1 MNSPCC
7 SPQREPR
14 SPTTN
19 RPSPTDGSFASV
31 PGSDAVEIP
40 EGSFRMGT
48 DDERFPADREGPVRS
63 VDVPAFAIGRAPVT
77 NAEFA
82 TFVETTGLVTL
93 AESDGWTFVF
103 GGLLPDD
110 FPPTRGVAGAEW
122 WRAVEGADWRHPQG
136 PDTSL
141 EGLMQHPV
149 VHVAFEDALA
159 YADWAGKRLP
169 TADEWEVA
177 ARGGLVDQ
185 DYAWG
190 SEKTPDGRWLANVWQ
205 GPFPWDNKETDGW
218 FWTSPVGSFPANG
231 YGLVDVCGN
240 VWEWTS
246 TPYAVP
252 EGEQERRVIKG
263 GSFLCAD
270 NYCHRFRP
278 SALMGQ
284 TLDTATCHMGFRC
297 AADC

>member
-1 MNSPCC
+1 MATS
-7 SPQREPR
+7 SKSSGR
-14 SPTTN
+14 
-19 RPSPTDGSFASV
+19 DGMVAIPAGNYQV
-31 PGSDAVEIP
+31 GS
-40 EGSFRMGT
+40 
-48 DDERFPADREGPVRS
+48 ERFYPEEAPVRQIS
-63 VDVPAFAIGRAPVT
+63 IDSFEIDLAPVT
-77 NAEFA
+77 NAEFQQFVDA
-82 TFVETTGLVTL
+82 TGYQTVSERPPDPTL
-93 AESDGWTFVF
+93 YPDLPPEEQIPESVVF
-103 GGLLPDD
+103 LQP
-110 FPPTRGVAGAEW
+110 PPTVDRSEPLSW
-122 WRAVEGADWRHPQG
+122 WALIAGADWRHPQG
-136 PDTSL
+136 PDTNL
-141 EGLMQHPV
+141 DGLMQHPV

-190 SEKTPDGRWLANVWQ
+190 ADKTPDGRWLANVWQ

-297 AADC
+297 AADR

>member
-1 MNSPCC
+1 MGSG
-7 SPQREPR
+7 STSDRR
-14 SPTTN
+14 
-19 RPSPTDGSFASV
+19 DGMVAIPAGV
-31 PGSDAVEIP
+31 YQVGSDRFYP
-40 EGSFRMGT
+40 EES
-48 DDERFPADREGPVRS
+48 PVRQVS
-63 VDVPAFAIGRAPVT
+63 IDSFEIDLAPVT
-77 NAEFA
+77 NAEFQQFVDA
-82 TFVETTGLVTL
+82 TGYQTVSERPPDPTL
-93 AESDGWTFVF
+93 YPDLPPEEQIPESVVF
-103 GGLLPDD
+103 IPP
-110 FPPTRGVAGAEW
+110 PPTVDRSQPLSW
-122 WRAVEGADWRHPQG
+122 WALIAGADWRHPQG

-141 EGLMQHPV
+141 DGLMQHPV

-169 TADEWEVA
+169 SADEWEIA

-190 SEKTPDGRWLANVWQ
+190 SEKTPEGRWLANVWQ
-205 GPFPWDNKETDGW
+205 GPFPWVNQETDGW

-252 EGEQERRVIKG
+252 DGEQERRVIKG

-297 AADC
+297 AVDR

>member
-1 MNSPCC
+1 MVS
-7 SPQREPR
+7 R
-14 SPTTN
+14 STCRAGMVAIPAGN
-19 RPSPTDGSFASV
+19 YQV
-31 PGSDAVEIP
+31 GSDRFYP
-40 EGSFRMGT
+40 E
-48 DDERFPADREGPVRS
+48 EAPVRQVS
-63 VDVPAFAIGRAPVT
+63 IDSFEIDLAPVT
-77 NAEFA
+77 NAEFQQFVDA
-82 TFVETTGLVTL
+82 TGYQTVSERPPDPTL
-93 AESDGWTFVF
+93 YPDLPPEEQIPESVVF
-103 GGLLPDD
+103 LPP
-110 FPPTRGVAGAEW
+110 PPTVDRSQPLSW
-122 WRAVEGADWRHPQG
+122 WALIAGADWRHPQG

-141 EGLMQHPV
+141 DGLMQHPV

-159 YADWAGKRLP
+159 YAEWVEKRLP
-169 TADEWEVA
+169 SADEWEIA

-190 SEKTPDGRWLANVWQ
+190 SEKTPEGRWLANVWQ
-205 GPFPWDNKETDGW
+205 GPFPWVNQETDGW

-252 EGEQERRVIKG
+252 DGEQERRVIKG

-297 AADC
+297 AVDR

>member
-1 MNSPCC
+1 MSSSMSNC
-7 SPQREPR
+7 R
-14 SPTTN
+14 
-19 RPSPTDGSFASV
+19 DGMIAISAGDYQV
-31 PGSDAVEIP
+31 GSDRFYP
-40 EGSFRMGT
+40 EEAPIRQVSIDSFQI
-48 DDERFPADREGPVRS
+48 DH
-63 VDVPAFAIGRAPVT
+63 APVT
-77 NAEFA
+77 NAEFLQFVDA
-82 TFVETTGLVTL
+82 TGYQTVSERPPDPTL
-93 AESDGWTFVF
+93 YPDLPPEEQIPESVVF
-103 GGLLPDD
+103 LPP
-110 FPPTRGVAGAEW
+110 PPTVDRSEPLSW
-122 WRAVEGADWRHPQG
+122 WALIAGADWRHPQG
-136 PDTSL
+136 PDTNL
-141 EGLMQHPV
+141 DGLMQHPV

-169 TADEWEVA
+169 MADEWEVA

-190 SEKTPDGRWLANVWQ
+190 ADKTPDGRWLANVWQ
-205 GPFPWDNKETDGW
+205 GPFPWDNQETDGW

-297 AADC
+297 AADG

>member
-1 MNSPCC
+1 MVAIPAGDY
-7 SPQREPR
+7 QV
-14 SPTTN
+14 
-19 RPSPTDGSFASV
+19 GS
-31 PGSDAVEIP
+31 
-40 EGSFRMGT
+40 
-48 DDERFPADREGPVRS
+48 ERFYPEEAPVRQVS
-63 VDVPAFAIGRAPVT
+63 IASFEIDQAPVT
-77 NAEFA
+77 NAEFQQFVDA
-82 TFVETTGLVTL
+82 TGYRTVSERPPDPTL
-93 AESDGWTFVF
+93 YPDLPPEEQIPESVVF
-103 GGLLPDD
+103 LPP
-110 FPPTRGVAGAEW
+110 PPTVDRSEPLSW
-122 WRAVEGADWRHPQG
+122 WALIAGADWRHPQG
-136 PDTSL
+136 PDTNL
-141 EGLMQHPV
+141 DGLMQHPV

-159 YADWAGKRLP
+159 YADWVGKRLP

-190 SEKTPDGRWLANVWQ
+190 PEKTPDGRWLANVWQ

-297 AADC
+297 AADR

>member
-1 MNSPCC
+1 MVSGSSCG
-7 SPQREPR
+7 
-14 SPTTN
+14 
-19 RPSPTDGSFASV
+19 DGMIAIPAGNYQV
-31 PGSDAVEIP
+31 GSDRFYP
-40 EGSFRMGT
+40 E
-48 DDERFPADREGPVRS
+48 EAPVRQVS
-63 VDVPAFAIGRAPVT
+63 IDSFEIDPAPVT
-77 NAEFA
+77 NAEFLK
-82 TFVETTGLVTL
+82 FVEATGYQTVSERPPDPKLYPDL
-93 AESDGWTFVF
+93 PPEEQIPESVVF
-103 GGLLPDD
+103 LPP
-110 FPPTRGVAGAEW
+110 PPTVDRSEPLSW
-122 WRAVEGADWRHPQG
+122 WALIAGADWRHPQG

-141 EGLMQHPV
+141 DGLMQHPV
-149 VHVAFEDALA
+149 VHVAFADAVA
-159 YADWAGKRLP
+159 YAVWAGKRLP
-169 TADEWEVA
+169 TADEWEIA

-190 SEKTPDGRWLANVWQ
+190 SEKTPDSRWLANVWQ
-205 GPFPWDNKETDGW
+205 GPFPWVNQETDGW

-252 EGEQERRVIKG
+252 KGEQQRRVIKG

-297 AADC
+297 VVDH

>member
-1 MNSPCC
+1 MS
-7 SPQREPR
+7 S
-14 SPTTN
+14 SMSN
-19 RPSPTDGSFASV
+19 RRDGMIAIPAGDYQV
-31 PGSDAVEIP
+31 GSDRFYP
-40 EGSFRMGT
+40 EEAPIRQVSIDSFQI
-48 DDERFPADREGPVRS
+48 DH
-63 VDVPAFAIGRAPVT
+63 APVT
-77 NAEFA
+77 NAEFLQFVDA
-82 TFVETTGLVTL
+82 TGYQTVSERPPDPTL
-93 AESDGWTFVF
+93 YPDLPPEEQIPESVVF
-103 GGLLPDD
+103 LPP
-110 FPPTRGVAGAEW
+110 PPTVDRSEPLSW
-122 WRAVEGADWRHPQG
+122 WALIAGADWRHPQG
-136 PDTSL
+136 PDTNL
-141 EGLMQHPV
+141 DGLMQHPV

-159 YADWAGKRLP
+159 YAVWAGKRLP
-169 TADEWEVA
+169 MADEWEVA

-190 SEKTPDGRWLANVWQ
+190 ADKTPDGRWLANVWQ
-205 GPFPWDNKETDGW
+205 GPFPWDNQETDGW

-297 AADC
+297 AADR

>member
-1 MNSPCC
+1 MVAIPAGDY
-7 SPQREPR
+7 Q
-14 SPTTN
+14 
-19 RPSPTDGSFASV
+19 V
-31 PGSDAVEIP
+31 GSDRFYP
-40 EGSFRMGT
+40 E
-48 DDERFPADREGPVRS
+48 EAPVRQVS
-63 VDVPAFAIGRAPVT
+63 IASFEIDQAPVT
-77 NAEFA
+77 NAEFQQFVDA
-82 TFVETTGLVTL
+82 TGYQTVSERPPDPTL
-93 AESDGWTFVF
+93 YPDLPPEEQIPESVVF
-103 GGLLPDD
+103 LPP
-110 FPPTRGVAGAEW
+110 PPTVDRSEPLSW
-122 WRAVEGADWRHPQG
+122 WALIAGADWRHPQG
-136 PDTSL
+136 PDTNL

-190 SEKTPDGRWLANVWQ
+190 AEKTPDGRWLANVWQ
-205 GPFPWDNKETDGW
+205 GLFPWDNKETDGW

-252 EGEQERRVIKG
+252 EGEQKRRVIKG

-297 AADC
+297 AADS

>member
-1 MNSPCC
+1 MSNC
-7 SPQREPR
+7 R
-14 SPTTN
+14 
-19 RPSPTDGSFASV
+19 DGMITIPAGDYQV
-31 PGSDAVEIP
+31 GSDRYYP
-40 EGSFRMGT
+40 EEAPIRQVSF
-48 DDERFPADREGPVRS
+48 DSFQIDH
-63 VDVPAFAIGRAPVT
+63 APVT
-77 NAEFA
+77 NAEFLQFVDA
-82 TFVETTGLVTL
+82 TGYQTVSERPPDPALYPDL
-93 AESDGWTFVF
+93 PPEEQIPESVVF
-103 GGLLPDD
+103 LPP
-110 FPPTRGVAGAEW
+110 PPTVDRSEPLSW
-122 WRAVEGADWRHPQG
+122 WALIAGADWRHPQG
-136 PDTSL
+136 PETSL
-141 EGLMQHPV
+141 DGLMQHPV
-149 VHVAFEDALA
+149 VHVAFEDACA

-190 SEKTPDGRWLANVWQ
+190 AEKSPDGRWLANVWQ

-246 TPYAVP
+246 TPFAVP
-252 EGEQERRVIKG
+252 AGEQERRVIKG

-297 AADC
+297 AADF

>member
-1 MNSPCC
+1 MGSG
-7 SPQREPR
+7 ST
-14 SPTTN
+14 SN
-19 RPSPTDGSFASV
+19 RRDGMVAIPAGDYQV
-31 PGSDAVEIP
+31 GSDRFYPEESPPRQVSIDSFEI
-40 EGSFRMGT
+40 
-48 DDERFPADREGPVRS
+48 DL
-63 VDVPAFAIGRAPVT
+63 APVT
-77 NAEFA
+77 NAEFQQFVDA
-82 TFVETTGLVTL
+82 TGYQTVSERPPDPTL
-93 AESDGWTFVF
+93 YPDLPPEEQIPESVVF
-103 GGLLPDD
+103 I
-110 FPPTRGVAGAEW
+110 PPPPSVDRSQPLSW
-122 WRAVEGADWRHPQG
+122 WALIAGADWRHPQG

-141 EGLMQHPV
+141 DGLMQHPV

-169 TADEWEVA
+169 SADEWEIA

-190 SEKTPDGRWLANVWQ
+190 SEKTPEGRWLANVWQ
-205 GPFPWDNKETDGW
+205 GPFPWVNQETDGW

-297 AADC
+297 AVDR

>member
-1 MNSPCC
+1 MVSSSMSDC
-7 SPQREPR
+7 R
-14 SPTTN
+14 
-19 RPSPTDGSFASV
+19 DGMISIPAGDYQV
-31 PGSDAVEIP
+31 GSDRFYPEEAPIRQVSIASFEI
-40 EGSFRMGT
+40 
-48 DDERFPADREGPVRS
+48 DQ
-63 VDVPAFAIGRAPVT
+63 APVT
-77 NAEFA
+77 NAEFQQFVDA
-82 TFVETTGLVTL
+82 TGYRTVSERPPDPTLYPGLPPEEQIP
-93 AESDGWTFVF
+93 ESVVF
-103 GGLLPDD
+103 LPP
-110 FPPTRGVAGAEW
+110 PPTVDRSEPLSW
-122 WRAVEGADWRHPQG
+122 WALIAGADWRHPQG
-136 PDTSL
+136 PDTNL
-141 EGLMQHPV
+141 DGLMQHPV

-159 YADWAGKRLP
+159 YADWVGKRLP

-218 FWTSPVGSFPANG
+218 FWTSPIGSFPANG

-297 AADC
+297 AADR

>member
-1 MNSPCC
+1 MVS
-7 SPQREPR
+7 SSKSSGR
-14 SPTTN
+14 
-19 RPSPTDGSFASV
+19 DGMVAIPAGDYQV
-31 PGSDAVEIP
+31 GSDRFYP
-40 EGSFRMGT
+40 E
-48 DDERFPADREGPVRS
+48 EAPVRQVS
-63 VDVPAFAIGRAPVT
+63 IASFEIDQAPVT
-77 NAEFA
+77 NAEFQQFVDA
-82 TFVETTGLVTL
+82 TGYRTVSERPPDPTL
-93 AESDGWTFVF
+93 YPDLPPEEQIPESVVF
-103 GGLLPDD
+103 LPP
-110 FPPTRGVAGAEW
+110 PPTVDRSEPLSW
-122 WRAVEGADWRHPQG
+122 WALIAGADWRHPQG

-141 EGLMQHPV
+141 DGLMQHPV

-252 EGEQERRVIKG
+252 QGEQERRVIKG

-297 AADC
+297 AADR

>member
-1 MNSPCC
+1 MATSSKSSGRAGMVTIPAGDY
-7 SPQREPR
+7 Q
-14 SPTTN
+14 
-19 RPSPTDGSFASV
+19 V
-31 PGSDAVEIP
+31 GSDRFYP
-40 EGSFRMGT
+40 E
-48 DDERFPADREGPVRS
+48 EEPVRQVS
-63 VDVPAFAIGRAPVT
+63 IASFEIDLAPVT
-77 NAEFA
+77 NAEFQQFVDA
-82 TFVETTGLVTL
+82 TGYQTVSERPPDPTL
-93 AESDGWTFVF
+93 YPDLPPEEQIPESVVF
-103 GGLLPDD
+103 LPP
-110 FPPTRGVAGAEW
+110 PPTVDRSEPLSW
-122 WRAVEGADWRHPQG
+122 WALIAGADWRHPQG
-136 PDTSL
+136 PDTNL
-141 EGLMQHPV
+141 DGLMQHPV

-297 AADC
+297 AANR

>member
-1 MNSPCC
+1 MSSSMSNC
-7 SPQREPR
+7 R
-14 SPTTN
+14 
-19 RPSPTDGSFASV
+19 DGMIAIPAGDYQV
-31 PGSDAVEIP
+31 GSDRFYP
-40 EGSFRMGT
+40 EEAPIRQVSIDSFQI
-48 DDERFPADREGPVRS
+48 DH
-63 VDVPAFAIGRAPVT
+63 APVT
-77 NAEFA
+77 NAEFLQ
-82 TFVETTGLVTL
+82 FVEATGYQTVSERPPDPTL
-93 AESDGWTFVF
+93 YPDLPPEEQIPESVVF
-103 GGLLPDD
+103 LPP
-110 FPPTRGVAGAEW
+110 PPTVDRSEPLSW
-122 WRAVEGADWRHPQG
+122 WALIAGADWRHPQG
-136 PDTSL
+136 PDTNL
-141 EGLMQHPV
+141 DGLMQHPV

-169 TADEWEVA
+169 MADEWEVA

-190 SEKTPDGRWLANVWQ
+190 ADKTPDGRWLANVWQ
-205 GPFPWDNKETDGW
+205 GPFPWDNQETDGW

-297 AADC
+297 AADR

>member
-1 MNSPCC
+1 MSTSSKSSGRGGMVAIPAGDY
-7 SPQREPR
+7 Q
-14 SPTTN
+14 
-19 RPSPTDGSFASV
+19 V
-31 PGSDAVEIP
+31 GSDRFYP
-40 EGSFRMGT
+40 E
-48 DDERFPADREGPVRS
+48 EAPVRQVS
-63 VDVPAFAIGRAPVT
+63 IVSFEIDQAPVT
-77 NAEFA
+77 NAEFQQFVNA
-82 TFVETTGLVTL
+82 TGYRTVSERPPDPTL
-93 AESDGWTFVF
+93 YPDLPPEEQIPESVVF
-103 GGLLPDD
+103 LPP
-110 FPPTRGVAGAEW
+110 PPTVDRSEPLSW
-122 WRAVEGADWRHPQG
+122 WALIAGADWRHPQG
-136 PDTSL
+136 PDTNI

-159 YADWAGKRLP
+159 YADWVGKRLP

-297 AADC
+297 AADR

>member
-1 MNSPCC
+1 MGSG
-7 SPQREPR
+7 ST
-14 SPTTN
+14 SN
-19 RPSPTDGSFASV
+19 RRDGMVAIPAGDYQV
-31 PGSDAVEIP
+31 GSDRFYP
-40 EGSFRMGT
+40 EES
-48 DDERFPADREGPVRS
+48 PVRQVS
-63 VDVPAFAIGRAPVT
+63 IDSFEIDLAPVT
-77 NAEFA
+77 NAEFQQFVDA
-82 TFVETTGLVTL
+82 TGYQTVSERPPDPTL
-93 AESDGWTFVF
+93 YPDLPPEEQIPESVVF
-103 GGLLPDD
+103 IPP
-110 FPPTRGVAGAEW
+110 PPTVDRSQPLSW
-122 WRAVEGADWRHPQG
+122 WALIAGADWRHPQG

-141 EGLMQHPV
+141 DGLMQHPV

-169 TADEWEVA
+169 SADEWEIA

-190 SEKTPDGRWLANVWQ
+190 SEKTPEGRWLANVWQ
-205 GPFPWDNKETDGW
+205 GPFPWVNQEMDGW

-252 EGEQERRVIKG
+252 DVEQERRVIKG

-297 AADC
+297 AVDR

>member
-1 MNSPCC
+1 MSSSMSNC
-7 SPQREPR
+7 R
-14 SPTTN
+14 
-19 RPSPTDGSFASV
+19 DGMIAIPAGDYQV
-31 PGSDAVEIP
+31 GSDRFYP
-40 EGSFRMGT
+40 EEAPIRQVSIDSFQI
-48 DDERFPADREGPVRS
+48 DH
-63 VDVPAFAIGRAPVT
+63 APVT
-77 NAEFA
+77 NAEFLQFVNA
-82 TFVETTGLVTL
+82 TGYQTVSERPPDPTL
-93 AESDGWTFVF
+93 YPDLPPEEQIPESVVF
-103 GGLLPDD
+103 LPP
-110 FPPTRGVAGAEW
+110 PPTVDRSEPLSW
-122 WRAVEGADWRHPQG
+122 WALIAGADWRHPQG
-136 PDTSL
+136 PDTNL
-141 EGLMQHPV
+141 DGLMQHPV
-149 VHVAFEDALA
+149 VHVAFEDALV

-169 TADEWEVA
+169 MADEWEVA

-190 SEKTPDGRWLANVWQ
+190 ADKTPDGRWLANVWQ
-205 GPFPWDNKETDGW
+205 GPFPWDNQETDGW

-297 AADC
+297 AADR

>member
-1 MNSPCC
+1 MVSSSTSNC
-7 SPQREPR
+7 R
-14 SPTTN
+14 
-19 RPSPTDGSFASV
+19 DGMIAIPAGDYQV
-31 PGSDAVEIP
+31 GSDRFYP
-40 EGSFRMGT
+40 E
-48 DDERFPADREGPVRS
+48 EAPVRQIS
-63 VDVPAFAIGRAPVT
+63 IDSFEIDLAPVT
-77 NAEFA
+77 NAEFQQFVDA
-82 TFVETTGLVTL
+82 TGYQTVSECPPDPTL
-93 AESDGWTFVF
+93 YPDLPPEEQIPESVVF
-103 GGLLPDD
+103 LPP
-110 FPPTRGVAGAEW
+110 PPTVDRSEPLSW
-122 WRAVEGADWRHPQG
+122 WGLIAGADWRHPQG

>member
-1 MNSPCC
+1 MATS
-7 SPQREPR
+7 SKSSGR
-14 SPTTN
+14 
-19 RPSPTDGSFASV
+19 DGMVAIPAGNYQV
-31 PGSDAVEIP
+31 GS
-40 EGSFRMGT
+40 
-48 DDERFPADREGPVRS
+48 ERFYPEEAPVRQVS
-63 VDVPAFAIGRAPVT
+63 IDSFEIDLAPVT
-77 NAEFA
+77 NAEFQQFVDA
-82 TFVETTGLVTL
+82 TGYQTVSERPPDPTL
-93 AESDGWTFVF
+93 YPDLPPEEQSPESVVF
-103 GGLLPDD
+103 LP
-110 FPPTRGVAGAEW
+110 PAPTVDRSEPLSW
-122 WRAVEGADWRHPQG
+122 WALIAGADWRHPQG

-190 SEKTPDGRWLANVWQ
+190 AEKTPDGRWLANVWQ

-252 EGEQERRVIKG
+252 EGDQERRVIKG

>member
-1 MNSPCC
+1 MVS
-7 SPQREPR
+7 SSQSSGR
-14 SPTTN
+14 
-19 RPSPTDGSFASV
+19 DGMVAIPAGDYQV
-31 PGSDAVEIP
+31 GSDRFYP
-40 EGSFRMGT
+40 E
-48 DDERFPADREGPVRS
+48 EAPVRQVS
-63 VDVPAFAIGRAPVT
+63 IASFEIDQAPVT
-77 NAEFA
+77 NAEFLQFVDA
-82 TFVETTGLVTL
+82 TGYQTVSERPPDPTL
-93 AESDGWTFVF
+93 YPDLPPEERIPESVVF
-103 GGLLPDD
+103 LPP
-110 FPPTRGVAGAEW
+110 PPTVDRSEPLSW
-122 WRAVEGADWRHPQG
+122 WALIAGADWRHPQG
-136 PDTSL
+136 PDTNL
-141 EGLMQHPV
+141 DGLMQHPV

-159 YADWAGKRLP
+159 YADWVGKRLP

-297 AADC
+297 AADS

>member
-1 MNSPCC
+1 MLSSSMSDC
-7 SPQREPR
+7 R
-14 SPTTN
+14 
-19 RPSPTDGSFASV
+19 DGMISIPAGDYQV
-31 PGSDAVEIP
+31 GSDRFYPEEAPIRQVSIASFEI
-40 EGSFRMGT
+40 
-48 DDERFPADREGPVRS
+48 DQ
-63 VDVPAFAIGRAPVT
+63 APVT
-77 NAEFA
+77 NAEFQQFVDA
-82 TFVETTGLVTL
+82 TGYRTVSERPPDPTLYPGLPPEEQIP
-93 AESDGWTFVF
+93 ESVVF
-103 GGLLPDD
+103 LPP
-110 FPPTRGVAGAEW
+110 PPTVDRSEPLSW
-122 WRAVEGADWRHPQG
+122 WALIAGADWRHPQG
-136 PDTSL
+136 PDTNL
-141 EGLMQHPV
+141 DGLMQHPV

-159 YADWAGKRLP
+159 YADWVGKRLP

-205 GPFPWDNKETDGW
+205 GPFPWENKETDGW

-297 AADC
+297 AADLD

>member
-1 MNSPCC
+1 MS
-7 SPQREPR
+7 S
-14 SPTTN
+14 SMSN
-19 RPSPTDGSFASV
+19 RRDGMIAIPAGDYQV
-31 PGSDAVEIP
+31 GSDRFYP
-40 EGSFRMGT
+40 EEAPIRQVSIDSFQI
-48 DDERFPADREGPVRS
+48 DH
-63 VDVPAFAIGRAPVT
+63 APVT
-77 NAEFA
+77 NAEFLQFVDA
-82 TFVETTGLVTL
+82 TGYQTVSERPPDPTL
-93 AESDGWTFVF
+93 YPDLPPEEQIPESVVF
-103 GGLLPDD
+103 LPP
-110 FPPTRGVAGAEW
+110 PPTVDRSEPLSW
-122 WRAVEGADWRHPQG
+122 WALIAGADWRHPQG
-136 PDTSL
+136 PDTNL
-141 EGLMQHPV
+141 DGLMQHPV

-159 YADWAGKRLP
+159 YAVWAGKRLP
-169 TADEWEVA
+169 MADEWEVA

-190 SEKTPDGRWLANVWQ
+190 SDKTPDGRWLANVWQ
-205 GPFPWDNKETDGW
+205 GPFPWDNQETDGW

-297 AADC
+297 AADR

>member
-1 MNSPCC
+1 MSNC
-7 SPQREPR
+7 R
-14 SPTTN
+14 
-19 RPSPTDGSFASV
+19 DGMIAIPAGDYQV
-31 PGSDAVEIP
+31 GSDRYYP
-40 EGSFRMGT
+40 EEAPIRQVSF
-48 DDERFPADREGPVRS
+48 DSFQIDH
-63 VDVPAFAIGRAPVT
+63 APVT
-77 NAEFA
+77 NAEFLQFVDA
-82 TFVETTGLVTL
+82 TGYQTVSERPPDPALYPDL
-93 AESDGWTFVF
+93 PPEEQIPESVVF
-103 GGLLPDD
+103 LPP
-110 FPPTRGVAGAEW
+110 PPTVDRSEPLSW
-122 WRAVEGADWRHPQG
+122 WALIAGADWRHPQG
-136 PDTSL
+136 PETSL
-141 EGLMQHPV
+141 DGLMQHPV
-149 VHVAFEDALA
+149 VHVAFEDACA

-190 SEKTPDGRWLANVWQ
+190 AEKSPDGRWLANVWQ

-246 TPYAVP
+246 TPFAVP
-252 EGEQERRVIKG
+252 AGEQERRVIKG

-270 NYCHRFRP
+270 NYCPRFRP
-278 SALMGQ
+278 SAVMGQ

-297 AADC
+297 AADF

>member
-1 MNSPCC
+1 MVSSSTSDC
-7 SPQREPR
+7 R
-14 SPTTN
+14 
-19 RPSPTDGSFASV
+19 DGMVAIPAGSYQV
-31 PGSDAVEIP
+31 GSDRFYP
-40 EGSFRMGT
+40 E
-48 DDERFPADREGPVRS
+48 EAPVRQVS
-63 VDVPAFAIGRAPVT
+63 IASFEIDRAPVT
-77 NAEFA
+77 NAEFLQFVDA
-82 TFVETTGLVTL
+82 TGYQTVSERPPDPTL
-93 AESDGWTFVF
+93 YPDLPPEEQIPESVVF
-103 GGLLPDD
+103 LPP
-110 FPPTRGVAGAEW
+110 PPTVDRSEPLSW
-122 WRAVEGADWRHPQG
+122 WALIAGADWRHPQG
-136 PDTSL
+136 PDTNL
-141 EGLMQHPV
+141 DGLMQHPV

-159 YADWAGKRLP
+159 YANWAGKRLP

-190 SEKTPDGRWLANVWQ
+190 AEKTPDGRWLANVWQ
-205 GPFPWDNKETDGW
+205 GLFPWDNQEKDGW

-246 TPYAVP
+246 TSYAVP

-297 AADC
+297 AADR

>member
-1 MNSPCC
+1 MATSSKSSGRAGMVTIPAGDY
-7 SPQREPR
+7 Q
-14 SPTTN
+14 
-19 RPSPTDGSFASV
+19 V
-31 PGSDAVEIP
+31 GSDRFYP
-40 EGSFRMGT
+40 E
-48 DDERFPADREGPVRS
+48 EEPVRQVS
-63 VDVPAFAIGRAPVT
+63 IASFEIDLAPVT
-77 NAEFA
+77 NAEFQQFVDA
-82 TFVETTGLVTL
+82 TGYQTVSERPPDPTL
-93 AESDGWTFVF
+93 YPDLPPEEQIPESVVF
-103 GGLLPDD
+103 LPP
-110 FPPTRGVAGAEW
+110 PPTVDRSEPLSW
-122 WRAVEGADWRHPQG
+122 WALIAGADWRHPQG

-159 YADWAGKRLP
+159 YADWVGKRLP

-190 SEKTPDGRWLANVWQ
+190 PEKTPEGRWLANVWQ

-231 YGLVDVCGN
+231 YGLVDVGGN

-297 AADC
+297 AADR

>member
-1 MNSPCC
+1 MVS
-7 SPQREPR
+7 SSKSSSR
-14 SPTTN
+14 
-19 RPSPTDGSFASV
+19 DGMVAIPAGDYQV
-31 PGSDAVEIP
+31 GSDRFYPEEAPDRQVSIDSFEI
-40 EGSFRMGT
+40 
-48 DDERFPADREGPVRS
+48 DL
-63 VDVPAFAIGRAPVT
+63 APVT
-77 NAEFA
+77 NAEFQQ
-82 TFVETTGLVTL
+82 FVDSTGYRTVSERPPDPTL
-93 AESDGWTFVF
+93 YPGLPPEEQIPESVVF
-103 GGLLPDD
+103 LPP
-110 FPPTRGVAGAEW
+110 PPTVDRSEPLSW
-122 WRAVEGADWRHPQG
+122 WALIAGADWRHPQG
-136 PDTSL
+136 PDTNI

-159 YADWAGKRLP
+159 YADWVGKRLP

-205 GPFPWDNKETDGW
+205 GPFPWENKETDGW

-297 AADC
+297 AADR

>member
-1 MNSPCC
+1 MS
-7 SPQREPR
+7 SSQSSGR
-14 SPTTN
+14 
-19 RPSPTDGSFASV
+19 DGMVAIPAGHYQV
-31 PGSDAVEIP
+31 GSDRFYP
-40 EGSFRMGT
+40 E
-48 DDERFPADREGPVRS
+48 EAPVRQVS
-63 VDVPAFAIGRAPVT
+63 IASFEIDQAPVT
-77 NAEFA
+77 NAEFQQFVDA
-82 TFVETTGLVTL
+82 TGYQTVSERPPDPTL
-93 AESDGWTFVF
+93 YPDLPPEEQIPESVVF
-103 GGLLPDD
+103 LPP
-110 FPPTRGVAGAEW
+110 PPTVDRSEPLSW
-122 WRAVEGADWRHPQG
+122 WALIAGADWRHPQG
-136 PDTSL
+136 PDTNI

-159 YADWAGKRLP
+159 YADWVGKRLP

-190 SEKTPDGRWLANVWQ
+190 SEKIPDGRWLANVWQ
-205 GPFPWDNKETDGW
+205 GPFPWQNKETDGW

-297 AADC
+297 AADR

>member
-1 MNSPCC
+1 MST
-7 SPQREPR
+7 SSKSSGR
-14 SPTTN
+14 
-19 RPSPTDGSFASV
+19 DGMVAIPAGDYQV
-31 PGSDAVEIP
+31 GS
-40 EGSFRMGT
+40 
-48 DDERFPADREGPVRS
+48 ERFYPEEAPVRQVS
-63 VDVPAFAIGRAPVT
+63 IASFEIDQAPVT
-77 NAEFA
+77 NAEFQQFVDA
-82 TFVETTGLVTL
+82 TGYQTVSERPPDPTL
-93 AESDGWTFVF
+93 YPNLPPEEQIPESVVF
-103 GGLLPDD
+103 LP
-110 FPPTRGVAGAEW
+110 PPSTVDRSEPLSW
-122 WRAVEGADWRHPQG
+122 WALIAGADWRHPQG
-136 PDTSL
+136 PDTNL
-141 EGLMQHPV
+141 DGLMQHPV

-159 YADWAGKRLP
+159 YADWVGKRLP

-190 SEKTPDGRWLANVWQ
+190 PEKTPDGRWLANVWQ

-297 AADC
+297 AADR

>member
-1 MNSPCC
+1 MSNC
-7 SPQREPR
+7 R
-14 SPTTN
+14 
-19 RPSPTDGSFASV
+19 DGMIAIPAGDYQV
-31 PGSDAVEIP
+31 GSDRYYP
-40 EGSFRMGT
+40 EEAPIRQVSF
-48 DDERFPADREGPVRS
+48 DSFQIDH
-63 VDVPAFAIGRAPVT
+63 APVT
-77 NAEFA
+77 NAEFLQFVDA
-82 TFVETTGLVTL
+82 TGYQTVSERPPDPALYPDL
-93 AESDGWTFVF
+93 PPEEQIPESVVF
-103 GGLLPDD
+103 LPP
-110 FPPTRGVAGAEW
+110 PPTVDRSEPLSW
-122 WRAVEGADWRHPQG
+122 WALIAGADWRHPQG
-136 PDTSL
+136 PETSL
-141 EGLMQHPV
+141 DGLMQHPV
-149 VHVAFEDALA
+149 VHVAFEDACA

-190 SEKTPDGRWLANVWQ
+190 AEKSPDGRWLANVWQ

-246 TPYAVP
+246 TPFAVP
-252 EGEQERRVIKG
+252 AGEQERRVIKG

-297 AADC
+297 AADF

>member
-1 MNSPCC
+1 MVS
-7 SPQREPR
+7 R
-14 SPTTN
+14 STC
-19 RPSPTDGSFASV
+19 RDGMVAIPAGNYQV
-31 PGSDAVEIP
+31 GSDRFYP
-40 EGSFRMGT
+40 E
-48 DDERFPADREGPVRS
+48 EAPVRQVS
-63 VDVPAFAIGRAPVT
+63 IDSFEIDLAPVT
-77 NAEFA
+77 NAEFQQFVDA
-82 TFVETTGLVTL
+82 TGYQTVSERPPDPTL
-93 AESDGWTFVF
+93 YPDLPPEEQIPESVVF
-103 GGLLPDD
+103 LPP
-110 FPPTRGVAGAEW
+110 PPTVDRSQPLSW
-122 WRAVEGADWRHPQG
+122 WALIAGADWRHPQG

-141 EGLMQHPV
+141 DGLMQHPV

-159 YADWAGKRLP
+159 YAEWVEKRLP
-169 TADEWEVA
+169 SADEWEIA

-190 SEKTPDGRWLANVWQ
+190 SEKTPEGRWLANVWQ
-205 GPFPWDNKETDGW
+205 GPFPWLNQETDGW

-252 EGEQERRVIKG
+252 DGEQERRVIKG

-297 AADC
+297 AVDR

>member
-1 MNSPCC
+1 MS
-7 SPQREPR
+7 S
-14 SPTTN
+14 SMSN
-19 RPSPTDGSFASV
+19 RRDGMIAIPAGDYQV
-31 PGSDAVEIP
+31 GSDRFYP
-40 EGSFRMGT
+40 EEAPIRQVSIDSFQI
-48 DDERFPADREGPVRS
+48 DH
-63 VDVPAFAIGRAPVT
+63 APVT
-77 NAEFA
+77 NAEFLQFVDA
-82 TFVETTGLVTL
+82 TGYQTVSERPPDPTL
-93 AESDGWTFVF
+93 YPDLPPEEQIPESVVF
-103 GGLLPDD
+103 LPP
-110 FPPTRGVAGAEW
+110 PPTVDRSEPLSW
-122 WRAVEGADWRHPQG
+122 WALIAGADWRHPQG
-136 PDTSL
+136 PDTNL
-141 EGLMQHPV
+141 DGLMQHPV
-149 VHVAFEDALA
+149 VHVAFEDALV

-169 TADEWEVA
+169 MADEWEVA

-190 SEKTPDGRWLANVWQ
+190 ADKTPDGRWLANVWQ
-205 GPFPWDNKETDGW
+205 GPFPWDNQETDGW

-297 AADC
+297 AADR

>member
-1 MNSPCC
+1 MSNC
-7 SPQREPR
+7 R
-14 SPTTN
+14 
-19 RPSPTDGSFASV
+19 DGMIAIPAGDYQV
-31 PGSDAVEIP
+31 GSDRFYP
-40 EGSFRMGT
+40 EEAPIRQVSIDSFQI
-48 DDERFPADREGPVRS
+48 DH
-63 VDVPAFAIGRAPVT
+63 APVT
-77 NAEFA
+77 NAEFLQFVDA
-82 TFVETTGLVTL
+82 TGYQTVSERPPDPTL
-93 AESDGWTFVF
+93 YPDLPPEEQIPESVVF
-103 GGLLPDD
+103 LPP
-110 FPPTRGVAGAEW
+110 PPTVDRSEPLSW
-122 WRAVEGADWRHPQG
+122 WALIAGADWRHPQG
-136 PDTSL
+136 PDTNL
-141 EGLMQHPV
+141 DGLMQHPV

-169 TADEWEVA
+169 MADEWEVA

-190 SEKTPDGRWLANVWQ
+190 ADKTPDGRWLANVWQ
-205 GPFPWDNKETDGW
+205 GPFPWDNQETDGW

-297 AADC
+297 AADR